1 MRVAIFSAFDTV
13 LNPYILLFKETLE
26 RQGLEVYL
34 EREFNLK
41 WLLSKGKSCD
51 CIHLHWIKHSYS
63 PPKNNDKSKFL
74 KKLIEIRIVRIFLD
88 FLCLI
93 EFALT
98 FLFGKLAGKTIVFTV
113 HDLFKSGKQS
123 LRGRMQVRMARY
135 VVFLLSDSIHVHN
148 HHSRKLIRAIY
159 KRKSGISVIPHG
171 NYIGYYPN
179 QVSKTEAR
187 LRLGLPGDAFVYL
200 FLGLLRP
207 YKGLEDLFEAF
218 ETLEWPGAR
227 LLVAGQVFGVDN
239 YESRLLDLTRSNSR
253 IMLVPEFIP
262 DEAIQ
267 LYMNA
272 CDVFVLPYKDITTSG
287 AAALALSFG
296 RPIIAPAITSFPEVI
311 TSEVGILYDTSQPNG
326 LVSALQDAK
335 TRSWSESKIFDY
347 AHQFDW
353 DKLGP
358 QLAALYAK
366 HDTLHNVTF
375 LVKPQT
381 NLSAKL

>member
-1 MRVAIFSAFDTV
+1 MRVTVFSAFDTV

-26 RQGLEVYL
+26 RQGLEVNM

-51 CIHLHWIKHSYS
+51 CIHLHWVKLSYNPSKNIRSYFCKRLIK
-63 PPKNNDKSKFL
+63 NRF
-74 KKLIEIRIVRIFLD
+74 VRALLD
-88 FLCLI
+88 VVCLI
-93 EFALT
+93 NLSLSLLLAKLT
-98 FLFGKLAGKTIVFTV
+98 GKTIVFTV

-123 LRGRMQVRMARY
+123 LRGRMQVWIARY

-148 HHSRKLIRAIY
+148 HHSRRLIRAIY
-159 KRKSGISVIPHG
+159 KREDGISVIPHG
-171 NYIGYYPN
+171 NYIGCYPN

-218 ETLEWPGAR
+218 ETVEWPGAR
-227 LLVAGQVFGVDN
+227 LLVAGRVFGVDS
-239 YESRLLDLTRSNSR
+239 YESKLLDLTRSNSK
-253 IMLVPEFIP
+253 IMLAPEFIA

-296 RPIIAPAITSFPEVI
+296 RPIIAPAITSFPEVV
-311 TSEVGILYDTSQPNG
+311 TSDTGILYDTSQPNG
-326 LVSALQDAK
+326 LVSALRDAK

-358 QLAALYAK
+358 QFVALYAK
-366 HDTLHNVTF
+366 HDGRRW
-375 LVKPQT
+375 
-381 NLSAKL
+381 

>member
-26 RQGLEVYL
+26 RQGLEVYM

-51 CIHLHWIKHSYS
+51 CIHLHWIKHSYNPS
-63 PPKNNDKSKFL
+63 RKNIRSYFFKR
-74 KKLIEIRIVRIFLD
+74 LIENRFVRALLD
-88 FLCLI
+88 VICLI
-93 EFALT
+93 NLSLAL
-98 FLFGKLAGKTIVFTV
+98 LLAKLTGKTIVFTV
-113 HDLFKSGKQS
+113 HDLFKFGKQS
-123 LRGRMQVRMARY
+123 LRGRMQVWIARY
-135 VVFLLSDSIHVHN
+135 VVFLLSDSVHVHN

-159 KRKSGISVIPHG
+159 KRKNGISVIPHG
-171 NYIGYYPN
+171 NYIGRYPN

-218 ETLEWPGAR
+218 ETVEWPGAR
-227 LLVAGQVFGVDN
+227 LLVAGRVFGVDS
-239 YESRLLDLTRSNSR
+239 YESRLLDLTRSNSK
-253 IMLVPEFIP
+253 IMLVPEFIA

-326 LVSALQDAK
+326 LVSALRDAK

-358 QLAALYAK
+358 QFAALYTK
-366 HDTLHNVTF
+366 HDGRR
-375 LVKPQT
+375 Q
-381 NLSAKL
+381 